1 MLKKLSL
8 ITSIFLFT
16 FVGNAFAH
24 TGLESSSPQNGE
36 VIDTE
41 LKEITLTF
49 EGKIEQSSTF
59 TLESS
64 TGESI
69 PVDDIAVEDNI
80 LSGTLSTPL
89 ENGDYSVNWNIIG
102 ADGHLINGEVP
113 FSVKM
118 PASENTTEVE
128 QTDTEKTEVEEV
140 ETPSPSTNETAVTEE
155 EPEQNASSY
164 VVPTIIVILILIVVG
179 SIFMMMKRKK

>member
-118 PASENTTEVE
+118 PASENTTVE
-128 QTDTEKTEVEEV
+128 QTDTEKTEVKEV

>member
-36 VIDTE
+36 VIDSE
-41 LKEITLTF
+41 LKEVTLTF

-64 TGESI
+64 AGESI
-69 PVDDIAVEDNI
+69 PVEDITVQENI
-80 LSGTLSTPL
+80 LSGTLSTSL
-89 ENGDYSVNWNIIG
+89 DNGEYFIKWNIIG
-102 ADGHLINGEVP
+102 ADGHLINGEIP
-113 FSVKM
+113 FSVEV
-118 PASENTTEVE
+118 PNTENTTEVE
-128 QTDTEKTEVEEV
+128 KTETDTTKVDDI
-140 ETPSPSTNETAVTEE
+140 ETQTTNEDAVTEE
-155 EPEQNASSY
+155 EPEQSSPSY
-164 VVPTIIVILILIVVG
+164 VVPTIIVVLILIIVG
-179 SIFMMMKRKK
+179 SFFMMKRKK